1 MSTPYCLPH
10 RRELTGEENAL
21 LRKLVEQSGTQRAEL
36 ERQIGG
42 LKVVARCGC
51 GECPGVLFGFDLNDE
66 PHTDAGPPI
75 ASLRGVNA
83 DGVDVGAYLHIS
95 HGRISELAA
104 IAWSGG
110 DAKRWPPLNAMQAT
124 GEHLPSNSA
133 LLSDTSTSPL
143 RAQHGAAKRE
153 R

>member
-1 MSTPYCLPH
+1 MSTPYCIPH
-10 RRELTGEENAL
+10 RRELTAEEKAL
-21 LRKLVEQSGTQRAEL
+21 LRTLVEQTGVQRAEL
-36 ERQIGG
+36 SSQIDR

-51 GECPGVLFGFDLNDE
+51 GECPGVLFAFDLNE
-66 PHTDAGPPI
+66 QPNTNAGLAV

-83 DGVDVGAYLHIS
+83 DGVDVGAYLHAP
-95 HGRISELAA
+95 GGKISELAA

-110 DAKRWPPLNAMQAT
+110 DAKRWPSLAAMKAT

-133 LLSDTSTSPL
+133 LLTDAYHSPL
-143 RAQHGAAKRE
+143 RGSSGAAKRG